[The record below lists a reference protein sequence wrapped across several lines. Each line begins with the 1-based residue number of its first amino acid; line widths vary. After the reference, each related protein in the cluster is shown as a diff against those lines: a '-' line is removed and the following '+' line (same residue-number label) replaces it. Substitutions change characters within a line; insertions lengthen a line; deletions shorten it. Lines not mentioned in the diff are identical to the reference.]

1 MNKFACYLHGKNLF
15 FPDLL
20 IEKKRSGRA
29 ETLIYSLD
37 HPKQNVGT
45 ITNQNIS
52 IIYIYLCL
60 YLPVY
65 LFIYLSIYYLCLFL
79 SLSLSLFFSLYIYI
93 LRRRYFTNVQSFSK
107 IIKNT
112 FLNLFCK
119 YFRSHFGSHLHL
131 IHNFCCVRKLRTKS
145 SYDGSVYE
153 QEQWS

>member
-52 IIYIYLCL
+52 IIYIYIFIYL
-60 YLPVY
+60 Y
-65 LFIYLSIYYLCLFL
+65 IYLSIYLSIYLL
-79 SLSLSLFFSLYIYI
+79 SLSFFLFLCLSFSLYIYI
-93 LRRRYFTNVQSFSK
+93 YIYIYIFFEDVILLMWN
-107 IIKNT
+107 
-112 FLNLFCK
+112 
-119 YFRSHFGSHLHL
+119 HFP
-131 IHNFCCVRKLRTKS
+131 KLLKTHF
-145 SYDGSVYE
+145 
-153 QEQWS
+153 

>member
-1 MNKFACYLHGKNLF
+1 MNKFACYLHGKNVF

-20 IEKKRSGRA
+20 IEKKQSGRA
-29 ETLIYSLD
+29 DTLIYSLD

-52 IIYIYLCL
+52 IIYIYIFIYL
-60 YLPVY
+60 YIY
-65 LFIYLSIYYLCLFL
+65 LSIYLSIYYLCLFL
-79 SLSLSLFFSLYIYI
+79 SLSLSLFLFIYIYI
-93 LRRRYFTNVQSFSK
+93 RYFTNVQSFSK

-119 YFRSHFGSHLHL
+119 YFRSLFGSHLHL
-131 IHNFCCVRKLRTKS
+131 IQNFCCVRKLRTKS
-145 SYDGSVYE
+145 SYDGSVNE